1 MIKRKLVSF
10 DWAMKKMLRSKAN
23 FSVLEGF
30 LSELLYDNI
39 KILEILESESNKE
52 NAHDKSTRV
61 DLKVRNSKQ
70 EIIIIEVQ
78 YGREYDYM
86 QRILY
91 GVSKAVCEHIVEG
104 EAYEKISKV
113 ISINILHFDLGHGD
127 DYVYHGTTNFIGMH
141 THDELQL
148 NDVQQ
153 QMYKKDRAFQIYPEY
168 YLLKVNQF
176 DDIATDTL
184 DEWIYFLKNEEIKN
198 EFTAKGL
205 KEAKQM
211 LDVMKLPDAERYAFD
226 FYAEERRYQASMF
239 ESSYGVGMLKGEAKG
254 RAEGREAERLQ
265 IAKSLLAMLDDAAI
279 AETTGLNINQVCQ
292 LRIKY
297 NN

>member
-1 MIKRKLVSF
+1 MTKRKLVSF

-23 FSVLEGF
+23 FAVLEGF
-30 LSELLYDNI
+30 LSELLYEEI
-39 KILEILESESNKE
+39 KILEVLESESNKE
-52 NAHDKSTRV
+52 NAYDKSTRV

-91 GVSKAVCEHIVEG
+91 GVSKAVCEHISEG
-104 EAYEKISKV
+104 EIYAKISKV
-113 ISINILHFDLGHGD
+113 ISVNILHFDLGHGD
-127 DYVYHGTTNFIGMH
+127 DYVYHGTTNFLGLH
-141 THDELQL
+141 THHELRL

-153 QMYKKDRAFQIYPEY
+153 KMYKKERVFQIYPEY

-176 DDIATDTL
+176 DDVAKDTL

-211 LDVMKLPDAERYAFD
+211 LDVMKLPASERHAFD
-226 FYAEERRYQASMF
+226 FYTEERRYQASMF

-254 RAEGREAERLQ
+254 RVAERFQ
-265 IAKSLLAMLDDAAI
+265 IAKSLLTILDDATI
-279 AETTGLNINQVCQ
+279 STTTGLNIKQVCQ
-292 LRIKY
+292 LRSEK
-297 NN
+297 